1 MNNLVFA
8 ASPGQSE
15 RRNLYLRDYLK
26 TRSHTIAVELHRFV
40 FTTTPTHTHPHILY
54 SRLRPKSP
62 SIHHEQPRRD
72 RDNRF
77 YE

>member
-15 RRNLYLRDYLK
+15 RRNLYLRNFEDPLAHNRNRI
-26 TRSHTIAVELHRFV
+26 TQFV
-40 FTTTPTHTHPHILY
+40 FTTTHTHKRRLY